1 MDDQNIA
8 RQSPADGRPSSIKMV
23 GSRLAETVR
32 FVVPHTPVTWDT
44 ILLAMAV
51 ALLPLFYLT
60 LKNWTEAWLVILA
73 VVSVYGIFRS
83 RLPLRAFFP
92 DAATAWMFFA
102 LAFPI
107 VAVFISILIRGDL
120 QSSLWKQ
127 NLDLLNGPG
136 RLFLAGVALL
146 WMNHRKVRFL
156 DAVPIGLAVGI
167 IITFF
172 FATTQQP
179 GVADRYTTSL
189 LDLCTFGQQICLLGL
204 LQFYFLVFHPPRSR
218 VVWVLSIVAILLAAK
233 MGIAAGGRGGWI
245 VVPPLLVIAALLYKG
260 KKAKILGLLLVA
272 SIATGG
278 VLATNQKFRDRLTS
292 IYSETTA
299 WFAGDATAGGSG
311 RLTLMAISWE
321 LIKDNPIKGYAH
333 KHNLWGPVYR
343 MDPSRYSRK
352 GFTYES
358 TEYHRYTL
366 CDTGEHNQYLH
377 EWLIN
382 GILGFFAV
390 VMLLFVP
397 LVVFMRRLVGGE
409 GNAYAAGAI
418 GIGFVVA
425 FMVFGLTQGP
435 FSYKVIASFYGFV
448 IAGLACYRAPRL
460 GAQEAG

>member
-1 MDDQNIA
+1 MDV
-8 RQSPADGRPSSIKMV
+8 RHSMKPSSDASALLQQLSTRFM
-23 GSRLAETVR
+23 GAVR
-32 FVVPHTPVTWDT
+32 SVVPQAPPTWDA

-51 ALLPLFYLT
+51 ALLPLFYLM

-73 VVSVYGIFRS
+73 AVSVYGILKS

-92 DAATAWMFFA
+92 DPATVWMFVA

-136 RLFLAGVALL
+136 RLFLAAIALL

-156 DAVPIGLAVGI
+156 DVVPITLAAGI

-204 LQFYFLVFHPPRSR
+204 LQLYFLVFHPPRSR
-218 VVWVLSIVAILLAAK
+218 VVWTLSIVAILLAVK

-245 VVPPLLVIAALLYKG
+245 AVPPLLLVGALLYKG
-260 KKAKILGLLLVA
+260 NKAKILGLLLVA
-272 SIATGG
+272 LIAIGG

-311 RLTLMAISWE
+311 RLTIMAISWE
-321 LIKDNPIKGYAH
+321 LIKDNPVKGYAG
-333 KHNLWGPVYR
+333 KHYLWRPVYQ
-343 MDPSRYSRK
+343 MDPGRYMRD
-352 GFTYES
+352 GFRSEDVEAY
-358 TEYHRYTL
+358 RFVL

-382 GILGFFAV
+382 GVFG
-390 VMLLFVP
+390 LLAIIFLLVVP
-397 LVVFMRRLVGGE
+397 LAVFIRRLVGSE
-409 GNAYAAGAI
+409 GDSYAAAAI

-448 IAGLACYRAPRL
+448 IAGLASYRAPSPE
-460 GAQEAG
+460 G

>member
-8 RQSPADGRPSSIKMV
+8 RQSPADGSPSSIKMV

-136 RLFLAGVALL
+136 RLFLAGIALL

-179 GVADRYTTSL
+179 GVANRYTTSL

-218 VVWVLSIVAILLAAK
+218 VLWVLSIGAILLAAK

-245 VVPPLLVIAALLYKG
+245 AVPPLLVIAALLYKG
-260 KKAKILGLLLVA
+260 HKAKVLGLLLVA
-272 SIATGG
+272 LLAIGG
-278 VLATNQKFRDRLTS
+278 VLATNQIFRDRLTS
-292 IYSETTA
+292 IYSETAA

-311 RLTLMAISWE
+311 RLTIMAISWE

-343 MDPSRYSRK
+343 MDPNRYSRE

-377 EWLIN
+377 ELLIN
-382 GILGFFAV
+382 GIFGFIAQVLLLLGPLIVFAS
-390 VMLLFVP
+390 
-397 LVVFMRRLVGGE
+397 RIRGSDGD
-409 GNAYAAGAI
+409 AYAAAAI
-418 GIGFVVA
+418 GVGFVVA

-435 FSYKVIASFYGFV
+435 FSYKMIASFYGFV

-460 GAQEAG
+460 GAAEA